1 MIAAEAIEAP
11 IRARRAGFLR
21 DLLSVAG
28 RAVRALPR
36 QPESVIPGIIIPAF
50 FFIVNT
56 GSLERLTEAVAGGP
70 SGRFD
75 YRAFQLPVAIAFAVT
90 GISQAAIL
98 VMDIQGGYF
107 DRLLATPVHRL
118 ALLLGLMIADVV
130 MVMVLCLPVILTA
143 FFMDIQFATGTGGIL
158 MFIALA
164 AVWGLAF
171 SGVPY
176 AIALKTGNPAAVN
189 TSFILFFPFL
199 FLTTAFAPREFLSG
213 WLDTAATYNPVT
225 YLLEG
230 LRALI
235 MEGWVAADLIK
246 AFLAVGVVGAISMSM
261 ALLSLRGRVKRA

>member
-11 IRARRAGFLR
+11 IRARRAGFLQ
-21 DLLSVAG
+21 DVLSVAG

-56 GSLERLTEAVAGGP
+56 GSLERLTEAVAGASGP
-70 SGRFD
+70 FD

-98 VMDIQGGYF
+98 VIDIEGGYF

-143 FFMDIQFATGTGGIL
+143 FFMDIDFAAGAGGIL
-158 MFIALA
+158 IFIALA

-189 TSFILFFPFL
+189 SSFILFFPFL

-213 WLDTAATYNPVT
+213 WLDTAATFNPVT

-230 LRALI
+230 LRSLI
-235 MEGWVAADLIK
+235 MTGWVPSELIK
-246 AFLAVGVVGAISMSM
+246 AFVAVAAVGVVSMSL
-261 ALLSLRGRVKRA
+261 ALLALRGRVKRS

>member
-56 GSLERLTEAVAGGP
+56 GSLERLTEAVAGA

-98 VMDIQGGYF
+98 VIDIQGGYF

-130 MVMVLCLPVILTA
+130 MVMILCLPVILTA
-143 FFMDIQFATGTGGIL
+143 FFMDIDFASGPGGIL
-158 MFIALA
+158 IFIALA

-189 TSFILFFPFL
+189 SSFILFFPFL

-213 WLDTAATYNPVT
+213 WLDTAATFNPVT

-230 LRALI
+230 LRSLI
-235 MEGWVAADLIK
+235 MTGWVAADLIK
-246 AFLAVGVVGAISMSM
+246 AFVALAAVGVVSMSL
-261 ALLSLRGRVKRA
+261 ALLALRGRVKRS

>member
-1 MIAAEAIEAP
+1 MIAAEALEAP

-56 GSLERLTEAVAGGP
+56 GSLERLTEAVAGGS

-90 GISQAAIL
+90 GISQAAML
-98 VMDIQGGYF
+98 VIDIQGGYF

-130 MVMVLCLPVILTA
+130 MVVVLCLPVILTA
-143 FFMDIQFATGTGGIL
+143 YFMEINFASGGGGIL
-158 MFIALA
+158 VFIALA

-171 SGVPY
+171 SGIPY
-176 AIALKTGNPAAVN
+176 AIAFKTGNPAAVN

-230 LRALI
+230 LRSLI
-235 MEGWVAADLIK
+235 MVGWQPAELVK
-246 AFLAVGVVGAISMSM
+246 AFMALAAVAVVSMSL
-261 ALLSLRGRVKRA
+261 ALLALRGRVKRS